1 MSNKNIIVVGG
12 TGLIGNSVLG
22 YLSKKKPKI
31 FALTRNKIPNKP
43 ENVEE
48 VFFDFDTL
56 ESINEMDEAEKEEIY
71 DLDEIIEC
79 LKE

>member
-1 MSNKNIIVVGG
+1 
-12 TGLIGNSVLG
+12 L
-22 YLSKKKPKI
+22 
-31 FALTRNKIPNKP
+31 
-43 ENVEE
+43 
-48 VFFDFDTL
+48 L